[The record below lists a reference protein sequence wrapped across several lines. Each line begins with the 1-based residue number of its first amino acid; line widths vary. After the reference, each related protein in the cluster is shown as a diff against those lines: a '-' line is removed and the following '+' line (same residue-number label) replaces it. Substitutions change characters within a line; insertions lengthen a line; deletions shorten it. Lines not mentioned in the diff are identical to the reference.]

1 MKVKRI
7 SMIVFAVLCAGSL
20 SACSYQ
26 ASEDSAVTGDTGASC
41 NTGEQITNPFSEA
54 ATLEDAAAVTGFP
67 LTVPDAPK
75 DYPDTVIRVMN
86 KEMIEVIYEKGT
98 DEGYRIRKAAGSSEI
113 AGDYNTYENSET
125 VTVGN
130 YTITLKGNGGTYSV
144 ASWTSDGYS
153 YAVDAEGHPLSLE
166 AMTGIIS
173 AVR

>member
-1 MKVKRI
+1 MGFIMKVKRI

-41 NTGEQITNPFSEA
+41 NTGEQIANPFSEA

-125 VTVGN
+125 VTVGPCQLSGLFLRGYGRYRTDSERN
-130 YTITLKGNGGTYSV
+130 RRASV
-144 ASWTSDGYS
+144 GAAGSD
-153 YAVDAEGHPLSLE
+153 AA
-166 AMTGIIS
+166 
-173 AVR
+173 